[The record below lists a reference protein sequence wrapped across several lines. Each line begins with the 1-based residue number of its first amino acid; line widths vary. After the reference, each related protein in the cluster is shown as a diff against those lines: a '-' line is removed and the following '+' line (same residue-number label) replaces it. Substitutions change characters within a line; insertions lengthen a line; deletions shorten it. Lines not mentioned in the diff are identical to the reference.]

1 MKKLRPLITLPI
13 LFAFQFC
20 FSQENS
26 IPKDTIGLHEVII
39 PKEVSRKEMKTILK
53 KIKYN
58 LNNNYYQGFKNYQT
72 NHLSVKNDKDTL
84 VNQKTVNNLDLRILS
99 QSNLEQLLLNS
110 PNNPFKTNTSLYSRF
125 QTNNINSN
133 YWLALS
139 IFYDSLHVLNFDFFD
154 LSWNY
159 KYKIIKV
166 GNITTVSFTASKYF
180 SGNFSFNNTN
190 YNLIQIDF
198 KNTSPYYYNQ
208 YGLQNNSSEIEFESH
223 WIYNN
228 VSFLLDFKETPE
240 GKLILAK
247 LDAMQELTQFEFKR
261 YLPQPKRVIDQDKN
275 IKFYTIL
282 NMKILE

>member
-1 MKKLRPLITLPI
+1 MKKIRPLLTLPI

-20 FSQENS
+20 FSQENT
-26 IPKDTIGLHEVII
+26 IPKDTVGLHEVII
-39 PKEVSRKEMKTILK
+39 PKEVSRKEMRIILK

-58 LNNNYYQGFKNYQT
+58 LTNNYHQGFKNYQT

-84 VNQKTVNNLDLRILS
+84 VNQKMLNKLDLRILN
-99 QSNLEQLLLNS
+99 QSNLEQLLLGS
-110 PNNPFKTNTSLYSRF
+110 PNNPFKTNTSPYSRF
-125 QTNNINSN
+125 QTNDTNSN

-166 GNITTVSFTASKYF
+166 DNITTISFTASKYF
-180 SGNFSFNNTN
+180 SGNFSFNSTN

-198 KNTSPYYYNQ
+198 KNTSPYHYNQ
-208 YGLQNNSSEIEFESH
+208 YGYQNNSSEIEFESH

-228 VSFLLDFKETPE
+228 VSFLLDFKETPG

>member
-1 MKKLRPLITLPI
+1 MKKLRPLLTLPI

-20 FSQENS
+20 FSQENT
-26 IPKDTIGLHEVII
+26 IPKDTVGLHEVII
-39 PKEVSRKEMKTILK
+39 PKEVSRKEMRIILK

-58 LNNNYYQGFKNYQT
+58 LTNNYHQGFKNYQT

-84 VNQKTVNNLDLRILS
+84 VNQKMLNKLDLRILN
-99 QSNLEQLLLNS
+99 QSNLEQLLLGS
-110 PNNPFKTNTSLYSRF
+110 PNNPFKTNTSPYSRF
-125 QTNNINSN
+125 QTNDTNSN

-166 GNITTVSFTASKYF
+166 DNITTISFTASKYF
-180 SGNFSFNNTN
+180 SGNFSFNSTN

-198 KNTSPYYYNQ
+198 KNTSPYHYNQ
-208 YGLQNNSSEIEFESH
+208 YGYQNNSSEIEFESH

-228 VSFLLDFKETPE
+228 VSFLLDFKETPG